1 MYSLRTMTLTN
12 FETAS
17 KSDTEKFKVYFN
29 EMLKQDICL
38 APSQFES
45 LFLSDGTY
53 SRRFGKDQRR
63 HLINGYGNIA
73 MNYYREC
80 RLCPRNCGVD
90 RSRTVGVC
98 GQSDRLYAAR
108 AALHMWEEPCISGE
122 NGSGTVFFSGCN
134 LGCVYCQNRE
144 ISSEHKG
151 FEITSDRLT
160 EIFLELQ
167 DKGANNINLVTP
179 THYVPHN
186 YKGTRYR
193 VKGLE
198 IPIVYNCGGYESV
211 DTLKMLDGYIDIY
224 LPDFKYA
231 DSVLAKKY
239 SKAEDYPIHAKR
251 AIDEMVRQV
260 GSCEFDENGMMKR
273 GIIVRHLVLPSY
285 TDNSKRV
292 IKYLYNT
299 YGDDIYMSIMNQYTP
314 LESVLKYPEI
324 NRKVTESE
332 YDEVLDFAVEI
343 GVENAFVQ
351 EGGTVSE
358 SFIPLFDG
366 EGVVKKVDKTNIK

>member
-1 MYSLRTMTLTN
+1 
-12 FETAS
+12 
-17 KSDTEKFKVYFN
+17 
-29 EMLKQDICL
+29 
-38 APSQFES
+38 
-45 LFLSDGTY
+45 
-53 SRRFGKDQRR
+53 
-63 HLINGYGNIA
+63 

-80 RLCPRNCGVD
+80 RLCPRDCGVD

-98 GQSDRLYAAR
+98 GQSDKLYVAR

-122 NGSGTVFFSGCN
+122 SGSGTVFFSGCN

-151 FEITSDRLT
+151 FEITSDRLA

-179 THYVPHN
+179 THYVPHII
-186 YKGTRYR
+186 KALDA
-193 VKGLE
+193 VKGLD
-198 IPIVYNCGGYESV
+198 IPIVYNCGGYERPEIV
-211 DTLKMLDGYIDIY
+211 EYLK
-224 LPDFKYA
+224 
-231 DSVLAKKY
+231 
-239 SKAEDYPIHAKR
+239 DY
-251 AIDEMVRQV
+251 
-260 GSCEFDENGMMKR
+260 EFDENGMMKR

>member
-1 MYSLRTMTLTN
+1 MKELDECKLCPFECKVNRNENHLGRCKAGKNIKIGLYSLHY
-12 FETAS
+12 
-17 KSDTEKFKVYFN
+17 D
-29 EMLKQDICL
+29 
-38 APSQFES
+38 
-45 LFLSDGTY
+45 
-53 SRRFGKDQRR
+53 
-63 HLINGYGNIA
+63 
-73 MNYYREC
+73 
-80 RLCPRNCGVD
+80 
-90 RSRTVGVC
+90 
-98 GQSDRLYAAR
+98 
-108 AALHMWEEPCISGE
+108 EEPCISGKE
-122 NGSGTVFFSGCN
+122 GSGTVFFSNCN
-134 LGCVYCQNRE
+134 LKCKFCQNYK
-144 ISSEHKG
+144 ISCEGKG
-151 FEITSDRLT
+151 EEITVQELA
-160 EIFLELQ
+160 EIFLKQ
-167 DKGANNINLVTP
+167 QADGANNINLVTAVP
-179 THYVPHN
+179 YVPHIIEAL
-186 YKGTRYR
+186 KIAKQ
-193 VKGLE
+193 KGLT
-198 IPIVYNCGGYESV
+198 IPILYNTSGYEKEE
-211 DTLKMLDGYIDIY
+211 TLKILEGYIDIY

-251 AIDEMVRQV
+251 AIDEMVRQA
-260 GSCEFDENGMMKR
+260 GGCEFDENGMMKR

-332 YDEVLDFAVEI
+332 YDEVLDF
-343 GVENAFVQ
+343 VQ